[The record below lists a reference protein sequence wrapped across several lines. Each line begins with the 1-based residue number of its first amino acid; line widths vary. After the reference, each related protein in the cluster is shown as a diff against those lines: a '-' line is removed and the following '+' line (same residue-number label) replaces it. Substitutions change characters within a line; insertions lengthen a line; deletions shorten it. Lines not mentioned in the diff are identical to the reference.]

1 MRKALIITFLL
12 VLGLSGLYFLLRSYY
27 HFDPANIIEQ
37 IRRPSQ
43 DITKL
48 LPQGSDLGFP
58 LNIPEGFRIAVFANL
73 INVGAPRVLA
83 FDPDGNL
90 VASIPSAGKL
100 VVLPDKNNDG
110 IADQVIDLIHDLDRP
125 HGIAFSEGTIY
136 IAETGRVI
144 RFAYRKENMTIG
156 SPQELFKLPKGGRHF
171 TRTIKVFED
180 KLYTSVGSSCDVCI
194 EKDWQRGSILV
205 SNLDGSDLK
214 LFAKGL
220 RNTVFFVFDPS
231 TSSGQV
237 KIWGNDMG
245 RDFLGDNLP
254 PDELNLIS
262 IDKDYGWP
270 VCYGSN
276 VHDETFDKAQ
286 YRIVAGMSVCEALGK
301 TQSQYNYPAHVAPLG
316 LTFINS
322 PLFSKD
328 EQGNILSA
336 FHGSWNS
343 TKPVG
348 YKIVKLNIQNDKVVS
363 MEDFITGFI
372 KSSVEVLG
380 RPVDL
385 VFDKDGILYI
395 SDDKANLVYILTKE
409 N

>member
-156 SPQELFKLPKGGRHF
+156 SPQELFKLPKGERHF

-316 LTFINS
+316 L
-322 PLFSKD
+322 
-328 EQGNILSA
+328 
-336 FHGSWNS
+336 
-343 TKPVG
+343 
-348 YKIVKLNIQNDKVVS
+348 
-363 MEDFITGFI
+363 
-372 KSSVEVLG
+372 
-380 RPVDL
+380 
-385 VFDKDGILYI
+385 
-395 SDDKANLVYILTKE
+395 
-409 N
+409 